1 VVVLFAI
8 AAGIALAGPEDRV
21 EREVVVDLVPP
32 EDGAGEVE
40 FVGCSKS
47 CHDGVL
53 SSKEQLVPERLV
65 PDDRTVLAVDGTWP
79 VTSTLSMREDLYYF
93 ALFGSDTTDRNKRR
107 FSARQHAGAG
117 TTVRFEIEATR
128 LDEQAPMGPLPDS
141 FPHLNTAPAGE
152 TPAEAEPQ
160 PPGQLPAPT
169 TAAPPV
175 GQTPITVLVFG
186 FLTALGLGGLAGRL
200 IHRLAR

>member
-8 AAGIALAGPEDRV
+8 AAGITLADPGDRV

-53 SSKEQLVPERLV
+53 TSEEQLVPERLI
-65 PDDRTVLAVDGTWP
+65 PDDRTVLTVDGTWP

-93 ALFGSDTTDRNKRR
+93 ALFGSETTDRNKRR
-107 FSARQHAGAG
+107 FSTRQAAGAG

-141 FPHLNTAPAGE
+141 FPHLNTALAAE
-152 TPAEAEPQ
+152 TPAATAPQ
-160 PPGQLPAPT
+160 PPVELPAPT

-175 GQTPITVLVFG
+175 EKTPINVLVLG
-186 FLTALGLGGLAGRL
+186 FMAALGLGGLAGRL

>member
-1 VVVLFAI
+1 MVVLFAI
-8 AAGIALAGPEDRV
+8 AAGIALGDPGNRV

-53 SSKEQLVPERLV
+53 TSKEQLVPERLI

-93 ALFGSDTTDRNKRR
+93 ALFGTETTDRNKRR
-107 FSARQHAGAG
+107 FSTRQHAGEG
-117 TTVRFEIEATR
+117 PTVRFEIEATR

-141 FPHLNTAPAGE
+141 FPHLNTASAAE
-152 TPAEAEPQ
+152 TPATTAPQ
-160 PPGQLPAPT
+160 PPVELPAPT
-169 TAAPPV
+169 TVTPPV
-175 GQTPITVLVFG
+175 EQTPINVLVLG
-186 FLTALGLGGLAGRL
+186 FMAALGLGGLAGRL